1 MSGRLT
7 AASLAFACCLALCG
21 CGRGGS
27 DNAAPTEKATQ
38 AGKATQAE
46 TAAQAEKGV
55 PGAGVDAVVRE
66 LGEFT
71 DELERAF
78 DSASK
83 PRDGVDAAQKLL
95 DARRAALAG
104 RIAAFK
110 TSRQFQGDAEA
121 RRKWLE
127 AEVDNTDR
135 VSRLQVKYMD
145 AKMRDPDF
153 KARLDKLVE
162 DYNLLFKD
170 SAAR

>member
-7 AASLAFACCLALCG
+7 AVLIAFACCAALCA
-21 CGRGGS
+21 CGKKAGG
-27 DNAAPTEKATQ
+27 DDAAADKASND
-38 AGKATQAE
+38 
-46 TAAQAEKGV
+46 
-55 PGAGVDAVVRE
+55 AGVDAVVRE
-66 LGEFT
+66 VNEFT

-78 DSASK
+78 GSAPQ

-95 DARRAALAG
+95 DARRAALASH
-104 RIAAFK
+104 IAAFK
-110 TSRQFQGDAEA
+110 SSAQFRAQAEA

-153 KARLDKLVE
+153 RARLDKLVE
-162 DYNLLFKD
+162 DYDSLFKD
-170 SAAR
+170 SAPR

>member
-7 AASLAFACCLALCG
+7 AALTAFACCLALCG
-21 CGRGGS
+21 CGKGGS
-27 DNAAPTEKATQ
+27 DNAARAEKAR
-38 AGKATQAE
+38 QAE
-46 TAAQAEKGV
+46 RDAQAEKGA
-55 PGAGVDAVVRE
+55 PGVDAVVRE

-78 DSASK
+78 ESAPN

-95 DARRAALAG
+95 DARRAALAAHV
-104 RIAAFK
+104 AAFK
-110 TSRQFQGDAEA
+110 TSPQFRGDAEA

-127 AEVDNTDR
+127 AEVDDTDR

>member
-7 AASLAFACCLALCG
+7 AVLMAFACCVAFCACG
-21 CGRGGS
+21 KNGS
-27 DNAAPTEKATQ
+27 DDARTAGGAAT
-38 AGKATQAE
+38 GD
-46 TAAQAEKGV
+46 
-55 PGAGVDAVVRE
+55 GADAVVRE
-66 LGEFT
+66 VGGFT

-78 DSASK
+78 ESAPQ

-95 DARRAALAG
+95 DARRPALAA

-110 TSRQFQGDAEA
+110 SSPQFHADAEA
-121 RRKWLE
+121 KRKWLE

-153 KARLDKLVE
+153 KARLDRLVE
-162 DYNLLFKD
+162 DYDSLFKD
-170 SAAR
+170 PAPR

>member
-7 AASLAFACCLALCG
+7 AALMAFACCAALSACG
-21 CGRGGS
+21 KRAGDDAATPGG
-27 DNAAPTEKATQ
+27 AAT
-38 AGKATQAE
+38 GD
-46 TAAQAEKGV
+46 
-55 PGAGVDAVVRE
+55 GVDAVVRE
-66 LGEFT
+66 VGGFT

-78 DSASK
+78 ESAPQ

-95 DARRAALAG
+95 DARRSALAS

-110 TSRQFQGDAEA
+110 SSQQFRADAEA

-135 VSRLQVKYMD
+135 VSRLRVKYMD

-162 DYNLLFKD
+162 DYDSLFKD
-170 SAAR
+170 SAPH

>member
-7 AASLAFACCLALCG
+7 AASMAFACCLALCG
-21 CGRGGS
+21 CGKGGS
-27 DNAAPTEKATQ
+27 DNAAQTEKATQ
-38 AGKATQAE
+38 T
-46 TAAQAEKGV
+46 EKGA

-78 DSASK
+78 ESASK

-95 DARRAALAG
+95 DARRSALAA

-110 TSRQFQGDAEA
+110 TSPQFQSDAEA

-170 SAAR
+170 SATR

>member
-7 AASLAFACCLALCG
+7 AALMAFACCAALGACG
-21 CGRGGS
+21 KRAG
-27 DNAAPTEKATQ
+27 DDAAT
-38 AGKATQAE
+38 AGKAAT
-46 TAAQAEKGV
+46 GD
-55 PGAGVDAVVRE
+55 GVDAVVRE
-66 LGEFT
+66 VNEFT

-78 DSASK
+78 ESAPQ
-83 PRDGVDAAQKLL
+83 PRDGADAAQKLL
-95 DARRAALAG
+95 DARRAALAA

-110 TSRQFQGDAEA
+110 SSAQFRADAEA

-162 DYNLLFKD
+162 DYDSLFKD
-170 SAAR
+170 SAAH

>member
-7 AASLAFACCLALCG
+7 AALMAFACCLALCG
-21 CGRGGS
+21 CGKGGS
-27 DNAAPTEKATQ
+27 DNAAQTEKATQ
-38 AGKATQAE
+38 AEK
-46 TAAQAEKGV
+46 AAQVEKGA

-78 DSASK
+78 ESASN

-95 DARRAALAG
+95 DARRAALAAH
-104 RIAAFK
+104 IAAFK
-110 TSRQFQGDAEA
+110 TSPQFRSDAEA

-153 KARLDKLVE
+153 KARLDRLVE

-170 SAAR
+170 SATR

>member
-7 AASLAFACCLALCG
+7 AASMAFACCLALCG
-21 CGRGGS
+21 CGKGGS
-27 DNAAPTEKATQ
+27 DNAAQTERGAQTEK
-38 AGKATQAE
+38 
-46 TAAQAEKGV
+46 AAQAEKGA

-78 DSASK
+78 ESASK

-95 DARRAALAG
+95 DARRAALAA

-110 TSRQFQGDAEA
+110 TSPQFQADAEA

>member
-7 AASLAFACCLALCG
+7 AALMAFACCAALCA
-21 CGRGGS
+21 CGRRASNDAATAGG
-27 DNAAPTEKATQ
+27 AA
-38 AGKATQAE
+38 
-46 TAAQAEKGV
+46 KGD
-55 PGAGVDAVVRE
+55 GVDAVVRE

-78 DSASK
+78 ESASK

-95 DARRAALAG
+95 DARRAALAA

-110 TSRQFQGDAEA
+110 TSPQFRSDAEA
-121 RRKWLE
+121 KRKWLE

-153 KARLDKLVE
+153 KARLDRLVE
-162 DYNLLFKD
+162 DYDSLFKD
-170 SAAR
+170 PAPH

>member
-7 AASLAFACCLALCG
+7 AALMAFACCLALCG
-21 CGRGGS
+21 CGKGGS
-27 DNAAPTEKATQ
+27 DNAA
-38 AGKATQAE
+38 
-46 TAAQAEKGV
+46 QAEKAAPV
-55 PGAGVDAVVRE
+55 EKAAPGADAVVRE
-66 LGEFT
+66 VGEFT

-78 DSASK
+78 ESAPK
-83 PRDGVDAAQKLL
+83 PRDGLDAAQKLL
-95 DARRAALAG
+95 DARRASLAA

-110 TSRQFQGDAEA
+110 TSPQFQRDAEA

-153 KARLDKLVE
+153 KSRLDKLVE
-162 DYNLLFKD
+162 DYNLMFKD
-170 SAAR
+170 SAAH